1 VKDISTRADVELLVN
16 SFYEKV
22 RTDEV
27 IGHIFNDVAAVD
39 WTTHLPKMYSFWET
53 VLLGKMSFKGNP
65 METHIKLS
73 QKTQMKQ
80 EHFDQWLHLWN
91 KTITANFSGEIA
103 TEARKRGQN
112 IAGLMLY
119 KIENYAK

>member
-1 VKDISTRADVELLVN
+1 MKDITTRADIELLVN
-16 SFYEKV
+16 SFYDKV

-27 IGHIFNDVAAVD
+27 IGYIFNEVAAVD
-39 WTTHLPKMYSFWET
+39 WITHLPKMYNFWET

-65 METHIKLS
+65 METHLKLS
-73 QKTQMKQ
+73 QKTPMQQ
-80 EHFDQWLHLWN
+80 EHFNRWLSLWN
-91 KTITANFSGEIA
+91 ETIDENFSGEIA

-119 KIENYAK
+119 KIQSR